1 MSKSKAT
8 KAAKTVLE
16 TATMLVNNRSLQKTL
31 FGVYSDGT
39 TRSFADCLSGEF
51 LSPKD
56 REKVVYGKKKKKG
69 KKSKKKKPKIKL

>member
-1 MSKSKAT
+1 MSKAKAA

-16 TATMLVNNRSLQKTL
+16 TATTLVNNRSLQKTL

>member
-1 MSKSKAT
+1 MGKVKVT
-8 KAAKTVLE
+8 KTVIEAAKTLSE
-16 TATMLVNNRSLQKTL
+16 NKSLQKTL

-69 KKSKKKKPKIKL
+69 KKNKKNKSNIKL

>member
-1 MSKSKAT
+1 MGKA
-8 KAAKTVLE
+8 KAAQAIIEAVGTLSRNKGV
-16 TATMLVNNRSLQKTL
+16 QKTL

-69 KKSKKKKPKIKL
+69 KKNKKKHPKIKL

>member
-1 MSKSKAT
+1 MGKVKVAKT
-8 KAAKTVLE
+8 MIEAAKTLSE
-16 TATMLVNNRSLQKTL
+16 NKGLQKTL
-31 FGVYSDGT
+31 FGVYSDGS

-69 KKSKKKKPKIKL
+69 KKNKKKKPKIKL

>member
-1 MSKSKAT
+1 MGKVKVAKT
-8 KAAKTVLE
+8 MIEAAKTLSE
-16 TATMLVNNRSLQKTL
+16 NKGLQKTL
-31 FGVYSDGT
+31 FGVYSDGS

-69 KKSKKKKPKIKL
+69 KKKKTKIKL

>member
-1 MSKSKAT
+1 MGKVKVAKT
-8 KAAKTVLE
+8 MIEAAKTLSE
-16 TATMLVNNRSLQKTL
+16 NKGLQKTL
-31 FGVYSDGT
+31 FGVYSDGS

-69 KKSKKKKPKIKL
+69 KKNKKKKTKIKL

>member
-1 MSKSKAT
+1 MGKA
-8 KAAKTVLE
+8 KVAKTIVEAASTLSR
-16 TATMLVNNRSLQKTL
+16 NKGLQKTL
-31 FGVYSDGT
+31 FGVCSDGT

-69 KKSKKKKPKIKL
+69 KKNKKKKPKIKL